1 MNGTH
6 GVRAIALRMLLFVHA
21 LRRMEP
27 IRYPI
32 HLRWSDMDPNFHLRH
47 DVYYSLGAQA
57 RVEALLRSGIT
68 PQVMTDAHFG
78 PILFREE
85 CVFRREM
92 RLEDRVD
99 IHVRL
104 SKARPDGSRWSFH
117 QEFVRNDGTL
127 CAVLNVD
134 GAWMDTHQRKLTVPP
149 HAHMAR
155 FLGLPRTDDFVLLA
169 PSAPK
174 PG

>member
-1 MNGTH
+1 
-6 GVRAIALRMLLFVHA
+6 MLLFVHA
-21 LRRMEP
+21 LRRMDP
-27 IRYPI
+27 IRYPVN
-32 HLRWSDMDPNFHLRH
+32 LRWSDMDPNFHLRH

-92 RLEDRVD
+92 RLEDKVD

-104 SKARPDGSRWSFH
+104 SKARPDGSRWSFR

-127 CAVLNVD
+127 CAVLSVD
-134 GAWMDTHQRKLTVPP
+134 GAWMDTQLRKLTVPP
-149 HAHMAR
+149 QEHMSR
-155 FLGLPRTDDFVLLA
+155 FLGIPRTDDFVLLA
-169 PSAPK
+169 PSSPQA
-174 PG
+174 G